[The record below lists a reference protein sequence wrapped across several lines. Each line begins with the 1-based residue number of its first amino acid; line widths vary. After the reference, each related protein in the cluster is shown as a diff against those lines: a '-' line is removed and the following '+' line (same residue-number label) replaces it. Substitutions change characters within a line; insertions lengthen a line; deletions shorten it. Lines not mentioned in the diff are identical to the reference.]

1 MALLLGPP
9 GRERLSVRY
18 LARRIVPVT
27 ETQPF
32 ANVNG
37 RKLLFLSLTAS
48 QSLEISYLVTI
59 TMFFKP
65 QPRVAAHL
73 GLKFLDPNCKFFD
86 FFFFRPATL
95 VAKP

>member
-18 LARRIVPVT
+18 ARRIVPVT

-73 GLKFLDPNCKFFD
+73 GKFLDPSCKFFD

>member
-9 GRERLSVRY
+9 GPERLSVRY

-73 GLKFLDPNCKFFD
+73 G
-86 FFFFRPATL
+86 
-95 VAKP
+95 